1 MGIFVQTFQCA
12 FPQPEDCVPPHR
24 VQSNA
29 AKICLKIIFIHIG
42 GVNQFMKTFI
52 YTATDVQGNTVK
64 NARMVAEDVNDFLE
78 KIHEKGLFCSNYK
91 EASDKGTKT
100 LHKFK
105 MQELAFN
112 CRQLSAM
119 LTSGLTLVRALDI
132 LYKEQEKD
140 SAKQIFREVY
150 EEVQKGS
157 SFSDALKMQQGAF
170 PWFMVSM
177 VQAGESS
184 GSLDVI
190 VRRLEDYYDKQN
202 KLNNK
207 IRGAL
212 MYPIILAVLCVI
224 IVIAMF
230 TFIMPTFKE
239 LLTEEDMQG
248 LTGALFAFSD
258 SLTGYWY
265 IYLGVILAVI
275 FIVKYILK
283 IPDVRYKFDKM
294 ICKMPKAGK
303 LVVKVYTG
311 RFARTLSSLYSSG
324 IPMVEALER
333 SASVLNN
340 TYIEKAFVT
349 VVDEVKQGEQL
360 SVSIQRTGIFESMF
374 CSIIYVGEESGSLD
388 TILEKS
394 AAFYEDES
402 DSAIQRLVG
411 MIEPVMIIIM
421 GAAIGFVIA
430 GILPAIYNSMEN
442 LG

>member
-1 MGIFVQTFQCA
+1 
-12 FPQPEDCVPPHR
+12 
-24 VQSNA
+24 
-29 AKICLKIIFIHIG
+29 
-42 GVNQFMKTFI
+42 MKTFI

-78 KIHEKGLFCSNYK
+78 KIHEKGLFCSSYK
-91 EASDKGTKT
+91 EASDKKSKT
-100 LHKFK
+100 LHKFN
-105 MQELAFN
+105 MQELAYD

-132 LYKEQEKD
+132 LYKEQVKD
-140 SAKQIFREVY
+140 APKQIFREVY

-170 PWFMVSM
+170 PTFMVSM
-177 VQAGESS
+177 IQAGESS

-207 IRGAL
+207 IKSAM
-212 MYPIILAVLCVI
+212 MYPIILAVLCVL
-224 IVIAMF
+224 IVIALF
-230 TFIMPTFKE
+230 TFIMPTFKD
-239 LLTEEDMQG
+239 LLTERDMKG

-258 SLTGYWY
+258 SITGYWY
-265 IYLGVILAVI
+265 IYIGVILAVI
-275 FIVKYILK
+275 FIVKYTLK
-283 IPDVRYKFDKM
+283 IPDVRYKFDKF
-294 ICKMPKAGK
+294 ICKAPKLGK
-303 LVVKVYTG
+303 LIVKVYTG

-333 SASVLNN
+333 SSAILNN
-340 TYIEKAFVT
+340 TFIEKAFIT

-374 CSIIYVGEESGSLD
+374 CSIIYVGEESGALD

-394 AAFYEDES
+394 ASFYEDES
-402 DSAIQRLVG
+402 DSAIQRIVG
-411 MIEPVMIIIM
+411 LIEPIMIIFM
-421 GAAIGFVIA
+421 GAAIGLVIA

-442 LG
+442 IE

>member
-1 MGIFVQTFQCA
+1 
-12 FPQPEDCVPPHR
+12 
-24 VQSNA
+24 
-29 AKICLKIIFIHIG
+29 
-42 GVNQFMKTFI
+42 MKTFI

-78 KIHEKGLFCSNYK
+78 KIHEKGLFCSSYK
-91 EASDKGTKT
+91 ESTDKGSKT
-100 LHKFK
+100 LHKFTTG
-105 MQELAFN
+105 ELAYN

-140 SAKQIFREVY
+140 NTKQLFREVY

-157 SFSDALKMQQGAF
+157 SFSDALRMQQGAF
-170 PWFMVSM
+170 PTFMVSM

-190 VRRLEDYYDKQN
+190 IRRLEDYYDKQN

-207 IRGAL
+207 IKGAM
-212 MYPIILAVLCVI
+212 MYPIILAVLCVA
-224 IVIAMF
+224 IVIALF
-230 TFIMPTFKE
+230 TFIMPTFKD
-239 LLTEEDMQG
+239 LLTEEDMKG

-265 IYLGVILAVI
+265 IYLGVVLAAV
-275 FIVKYILK
+275 FIIKYSLK

-294 ICKMPKAGK
+294 ICKMPKIGK
-303 LVVKVYTG
+303 LIVKVYTG

-333 SASVLNN
+333 SSAILNN
-340 TYIEKAFVT
+340 TFIEKAFVT

-374 CSIIYVGEESGSLD
+374 CSIIYVGEEAGALD

-394 AAFYEDES
+394 ASFYEDES
-402 DSAIQRLVG
+402 DSAIQRIVG
-411 MIEPVMIIIM
+411 MIEPIMIIIM
-421 GAAIGFVIA
+421 GIAIGFVIA

-442 LG
+442 IQ

>member
-1 MGIFVQTFQCA
+1 
-12 FPQPEDCVPPHR
+12 
-24 VQSNA
+24 
-29 AKICLKIIFIHIG
+29 
-42 GVNQFMKTFI
+42 MKTFI

-64 NARMVAEDVNDFLE
+64 NARMSAEDVNDFLE
-78 KIHEKGLFCSNYK
+78 KINEKGLFCSSYR
-91 EASDKGTKT
+91 EATDKKSGT

-105 MQELAFN
+105 MEELAYN

-132 LYKEQEKD
+132 LYKEQVKE
-140 SAKQIFREVY
+140 APKQIFREVY

-170 PWFMVSM
+170 PNFMVMM

-190 VRRLEDYYDKQN
+190 VRRLEEYYDKQN

-207 IRGAL
+207 IRGAM
-212 MYPIILAVLCVI
+212 MYPIILAVLCII
-224 IVIAMF
+224 IVIALF
-230 TFIMPTFKE
+230 TFILPTFKD
-239 LLTEEDMQG
+239 LLTEEDMKG
-248 LTGALFAFSD
+248 LTGALFAFAD

-265 IYLGVILAVI
+265 IYIGVILGTI
-275 FIVKYILK
+275 FIVKYALK
-283 IPDVRYKFDKM
+283 IPDVRYKFDKLV
-294 ICKMPKAGK
+294 CKMPKVGP
-303 LVVKVYTG
+303 LVIKVYTG
-311 RFARTLSSLYSSG
+311 KFARTLSSLYSSG

-333 SASVLNN
+333 SSAILNN
-340 TYIEKAFVT
+340 SFIEKAFVT
-349 VVDEVKQGEQL
+349 VIQEVKSGEQL

-374 CSIIYVGEESGSLD
+374 CSIIFVGEESGALD
-388 TILEKS
+388 TILEKT
-394 AAFYEDES
+394 AGFYEDES

-411 MIEPVMIIIM
+411 IIEPVMIIIM
-421 GAAIGFVIA
+421 GAAIGLVIA

>member
-1 MGIFVQTFQCA
+1 
-12 FPQPEDCVPPHR
+12 
-24 VQSNA
+24 
-29 AKICLKIIFIHIG
+29 
-42 GVNQFMKTFI
+42 MKTFI
-52 YTATDVQGNTVK
+52 YTATDVQGNTIK

-78 KIHEKGLFCSNYK
+78 KINEKGLFCSSYK
-91 EASDKGTKT
+91 EASDKKSNT

-105 MQELAFN
+105 MAELAFN

-119 LTSGLTLVRALDI
+119 LSSGLTLVRALDI
-132 LYKEQEKD
+132 LSKEQEKEVTR
-140 SAKQIFREVY
+140 QIFREVY

-170 PWFMVSM
+170 PNFFVSM
-177 VQAGESS
+177 IQAGEAS

-190 VRRLEDYYDKQN
+190 VRRLEEYYDKQN

-212 MYPIILAVLCVI
+212 MYPIILGVLCVL
-224 IVIAMF
+224 IVIALF

-239 LLTEEDMQG
+239 LLTEKDMKG

-258 SLTGYWY
+258 SLTSNWY
-265 IYLGVILAVI
+265 IYIGVVLAII

-283 IPDVRYKFDKM
+283 VPSVRYKFDKF
-294 ICKMPKAGK
+294 ICKMPKIGK

-311 RFARTLSSLYSSG
+311 KFARTLSSLYSSG

-333 SASVLNN
+333 SAAILNN
-340 TYIEKAFVT
+340 TFIEQSFVT
-349 VVDEVKQGEQL
+349 VVSEVKQGEQL

-374 CSIIYVGEESGSLD
+374 CSIIFVGEESGALD

-394 AAFYEDES
+394 ASFYEDES
-402 DSAIQRLVG
+402 DSAIQRIVG
-411 MIEPVMIIIM
+411 MIEPLMIIIM
-421 GAAIGFVIA
+421 GAAIGLVIA

-442 LG
+442 IA